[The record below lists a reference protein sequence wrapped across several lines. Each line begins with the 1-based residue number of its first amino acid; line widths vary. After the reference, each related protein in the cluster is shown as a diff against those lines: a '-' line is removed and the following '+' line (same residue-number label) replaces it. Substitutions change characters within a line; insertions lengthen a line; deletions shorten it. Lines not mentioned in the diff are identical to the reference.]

1 MIKDQPNNILIKIN
15 SIRDN
20 STSQNKAKSSAFQQI
35 LPQNENINYNSINK
49 IYYPYL
55 IYNYIK
61 EDSTEQSQINAQ
73 NNSNSPI
80 SNFSSNKKFKIC
92 NSTNII
98 LNSSEELL
106 SKTSSLKK
114 EEIGIGIN
122 QAKLKFN
129 ENIDKLEKR
138 QVFKKLK
145 IFHIESPVVNK
156 ADKKGKSL
164 NKLKHK
170 RKYNADDIRKKIKA
184 RFHKSIKNIINENL
198 KKAGSKELFTFL
210 PQIFISSISREK
222 NRSVLNMS
230 FRDLLQKNFV
240 DDVDEIKYK
249 NKKVDFAKYK
259 RNLNVLKYLDE
270 NPEICRNSGFD
281 LISKMKYSDLLNEY
295 FKSDEF
301 KREIFKLREEQEDEH
316 YITEYISKCKTY
328 VKFFMETPDKI
339 KSAQFNNASEIKN
352 HEEN

>member
-1 MIKDQPNNILIKIN
+1 MIKDKPNSILIKIN
-15 SIRDN
+15 NIRDN
-20 STSQNKAKSSAFQQI
+20 TTSQNKAKCSAFQPI
-35 LPQNENINYNSINK
+35 HPQNENINYNSINK

-73 NNSNSPI
+73 NNSTSSI
-80 SNFSSNKKFKIC
+80 SNLSSNKKFKTC
-92 NSTNII
+92 NSINII

-106 SKTSSLKK
+106 SKANSLKK
-114 EEIGIGIN
+114 EELGIN
-122 QAKLKFN
+122 QAKIKAN

-138 QVFKKLK
+138 QVFKKFK
-145 IFHIESPVVNK
+145 IFHIESPVVK
-156 ADKKGKSL
+156 TDKKGKSL

-198 KKAGSKELFTFL
+198 KKAGSKKLFTFL

-259 RNLNVLKYLDE
+259 RNLSVLKYLDE

-281 LISKMKYSDLLNEY
+281 LISKMKYCDLLNEY

-301 KREIFKLREEQEDEH
+301 KREIFKLREEQEDDH

-328 VKFFMETPDKI
+328 VKFFMETPDKN
-339 KSAQFNNASEIKN
+339 KSAQFNNVSEIKH